1 MKAAF
6 LYNANDLR
14 LEETEKPSI
23 NDDEILVKVKSA
35 AICGTDIRMFKNGY
49 AGVDQNNPRILGHE
63 ISGEIAE
70 TGKNVQK
77 YKKGMRVAIAPNMG
91 CGTCDRCV
99 SGNTH
104 LCETYEAFGINLQG
118 GFAEYLKIPA
128 KAVNQGNLVELDDK
142 ISYEEAALV
151 EPLSCV
157 FNGQSRVNIEL
168 GDTVLIIGA
177 GPIGIMHAFL
187 AKIQGAVKVF
197 MNDLSEDR
205 LALCKELD
213 PDIITVTSA
222 ELKEKIM
229 AETKGNGVDVSII
242 AAPSPEA
249 QSSAIE
255 LMNMNGRVLFFGGL
269 PKDRENVQL
278 NSNTIHYKQLAV
290 HGSARASLI
299 QYRKSLAL
307 VENGLIPMKKIISS
321 RFKLDEINEAV
332 KKAADGSGL
341 KNVIN
346 FED

>member
-1 MKAAF
+1 
-6 LYNANDLR
+6 
-14 LEETEKPSI
+14 
-23 NDDEILVKVKSA
+23 
-35 AICGTDIRMFKNGY
+35 
-49 AGVDQNNPRILGHE
+49 
-63 ISGEIAE
+63 
-70 TGKNVQK
+70 
-77 YKKGMRVAIAPNMG
+77 
-91 CGTCDRCV
+91 
-99 SGNTH
+99 
-104 LCETYEAFGINLQG
+104 
-118 GFAEYLKIPA
+118 
-128 KAVNQGNLVELDDK
+128 
-142 ISYEEAALV
+142 
-151 EPLSCV
+151 
-157 FNGQSRVNIEL
+157 
-168 GDTVLIIGA
+168 
-177 GPIGIMHAFL
+177 
-187 AKIQGAVKVF
+187 